1 MQVTRFGQLQGTRTS
16 RWILSGAWQL
26 RHRDVRL
33 SLCYE
38 QIGCFWL
45 SKLIPTKTK
54 HEQAAQHTR
63 NRREIKHQSLIFFA
77 TFHVEDLKAQA
88 QSRLVLKQRSANC
101 TRKSRIKRTLTN
113 QVLKVSKE
121 NQKSCS
127 LRRNLIQSKETDFF
141 LSILVAGNNIPLV
154 RVGYPNPQAIS
165 PSDMTA
171 TVESV
176 GIKNGEVL
184 QASWSQPPSSSHQ
197 PPAPSTPAH
206 STPLAAR
213 ARVPNDV
220 GRAPAKSSLS
230 SLARVQDQSSASP
243 SASKIDDHDGLD
255 SVSASV
261 ALEAGH
267 LVLRVVPDDN
277 SCLFRAVGILLDHGE
292 HHSSTEDL
300 SSRLRR
306 IVADAVK
313 NDPVSWCEPILGRDP
328 DLYISKIVDKDVWG
342 GAIELAILA
351 DHFKTEICSIDVQT
365 GRVSVYLKA
374 PRNKVDRFGQSNNYA
389 NRIFLVYSGIRDDYI
404 TWPTF
409 TDYDAITLSP
419 IPPEELS
426 NQSTSFPPE
435 LDFDTTIFASDEDGF
450 LHAALQLV
458 SQLRQM
464 HYYTDTASF
473 SLRCEICKTALVG
486 EKDARSHAEST
497 GHTQFGEYA

>member
-1 MQVTRFGQLQGTRTS
+1 VNELIEMASSMLN
-16 RWILSGAWQL
+16 L
-26 RHRDVRL
+26 RIRGPEG
-33 SLCYE
+33 SST
-38 QIGCFWL
+38 IKI
-45 SKLIPTKTK
+45 SS
-54 HEQAAQHTR
+54 QAAIGELYE
-63 NRREIKHQSLIFFA
+63 EISNQTHISKASL
-77 TFHVEDLKAQA
+77 E
-88 QSRLVLKQRSANC
+88 
-101 TRKSRIKRTLTN
+101 
-113 QVLKVSKE
+113 
-121 NQKSCS
+121 
-127 LRRNLIQSKETDFF
+127 
-141 LSILVAGNNIPLV
+141 V

-171 TVESV
+171 TVESF

-184 QASWSQPPSSSHQ
+184 QASWSQPPPSSHQ

-220 GRAPAKSSLS
+220 ERAPAKSSLS
-230 SLARVQDQSSASP
+230 SLARVQDQSTASP
-243 SASKIDDHDGLD
+243 SVSKIDDHDGLD

-277 SCLFRAVGILLDHGE
+277 SCLFRAVGILLDHGQ

-328 DLYISKIVDKDVWG
+328 DLYISKILDKDVWG

-365 GRVSVYLKA
+365 GRV
-374 PRNKVDRFGQSNNYA
+374 DRFGQSNNYA
-389 NRIFLVYSGIRDDYI
+389 NRIFLVYSGIH
-404 TWPTF
+404 
-409 TDYDAITLSP
+409 YDAISLSP

-435 LDFDTTIFASDEDGF
+435 LDFDTTIFASDEDSF